1 MSGETHSPH
10 EYVSIAAQAAKNIA
24 TKGKAM
30 CFMRISHQPG
40 DSEQPHL
47 PLNPAMTPLVSHGEA
62 GKDVHGVGGVRDADI
77 AEVKLQ
83 VDIVE

>member
-1 MSGETHSPH
+1 
-10 EYVSIAAQAAKNIA
+10 
-24 TKGKAM
+24 
-30 CFMRISHQPG
+30 
-40 DSEQPHL
+40 
-47 PLNPAMTPLVSHGEA
+47 MTPLVSHGEA